1 MRYEQWWWCWK
12 SICIALPNIKASTS
26 VLYYLEKSHFPNQP
40 SPSAIFFCHQPGGA
54 VSVSWP
60 LYADLSRWTW
70 RPDLRSP
77 IDPLAELDSHDRRG
91 KGWAPHLWWTLAP
104 SPSPRVWRPTGGPT
118 YPVSSISNHSRLNSG
133 HFPNSY
139 HHRELINTGTLSQNA
154 SSNTVSTYEFWPGS
168 VCDHWGGKEPW
179 PGGYTEEPQRGEPFE
194 QSLNPGGLQVWL
206 TMLLSMLGHNLK
218 GDQSV
223 VPQSSKAL
231 FLPPRLCRSLFLHT
245 RSLTIFSYL
254 PTTENFF
261 VNSGL
266 NMHKTCRKWTKKLS

>member
-1 MRYEQWWWCWK
+1 M
-12 SICIALPNIKASTS
+12 
-26 VLYYLEKSHFPNQP
+26 
-40 SPSAIFFCHQPGGA
+40 
-54 VSVSWP
+54 
-60 LYADLSRWTW
+60 
-70 RPDLRSP
+70 
-77 IDPLAELDSHDRRG
+77 
-91 KGWAPHLWWTLAP
+91 
-104 SPSPRVWRPTGGPT
+104 
-118 YPVSSISNHSRLNSG
+118 
-133 HFPNSY
+133 
-139 HHRELINTGTLSQNA
+139 
-154 SSNTVSTYEFWPGS
+154 STYEFWPGS

-254 PTTENFF
+254 PTTENVF

-266 NMHKTCRKWTKKLS
+266 NMHKTCRKWKKKFIIAFLWTSELFQGHIVTWKFFVLQINEHHILANYNKQMLKKRCQVS